1 MAAPQART
9 SKGFRQART
18 VADRCPNPQ
27 PPWPLVVRGTPYQTT
42 SHSMRL
48 TTIKLSGFKSF
59 VDPTLIHL
67 PTNLTGIVGPNGC
80 GKSNIID
87 AIRWVMGESAA
98 SRLRGD
104 QLVDV
109 IFSGSSA
116 RKPVGSA
123 TVELIFDNSDG
134 TIVGEY
140 ARFNEI
146 SVKRTVSRDGVSVY
160 SLNGSRC
167 RRRDITDLFLGTGLG
182 ARSYSIIE
190 QGMISQIVEAHP
202 EELRVHLE
210 EAAGISK
217 YKERRKETESRIRST
232 RENLER
238 LNDVREE
245 VDKQLEHLKRQARA
259 AERYTKLKD
268 EYRHLDARL
277 KALGY
282 RALEQE
288 RAQAAR
294 ALKEAELDI
303 EKLVADQRAVEA
315 RLEAQRGE
323 QTQAGER
330 LNKAQ
335 AEVYRVG
342 GDIARVEQQIR
353 HTRELGERLERSR
366 EETTQALRDLD
377 LHIANDGK
385 QLEELDA
392 ILARSEPQLAEL
404 NSQAEARAEALK
416 QAEQALADWQQR
428 WDAFAREQSEANRA
442 AEVERTRLDYL
453 DRQCLEVSQRL
464 KELEQERTRLDMSQ
478 LASAADALVQQQEE
492 QKAKV
497 ESLGAALEAR
507 RGDLSGCLE
516 RERTSQADLAAQR
529 QELQATRGR
538 LASLEALQHAAL
550 GQDDGDV
557 RQWLSD
563 QALASARRVGEALE
577 VTPGWERAVETVLGG
592 LLEAVL
598 VEDPSAHLDAMAALE
613 TTSLALV
620 REGGDT
626 PAIAPDSLAAK
637 VQGPAPVL
645 ALLASV
651 RVADDTDAA
660 RERARSLH
668 SSESVI
674 TADGLWLGRGW
685 LRIARGQDAQVG
697 VLARERE
704 IHGLRE
710 AVVAL
715 DARVAALG
723 SELDTHK
730 AAIAAA
736 EQARDDAQRELHQA
750 HRALSELGGQIKSQQ
765 GRLESAQAR
774 MTQIVQEVGQL
785 GSRLKDEEDATR
797 AARAALEQAL
807 ARMAEFEQQRQ
818 KLDGERRG
826 LSELREAARA
836 EARDARDQAHQVAL
850 RIESR
855 RSAATSLRQALER
868 MQQQREQLE
877 ARQNDL
883 VEQLKAG
890 ESPLETLEAERQRCL
905 EERLSVDKLL
915 AEARRAMEA
924 CEAEFR
930 DFEQQRQRLDV
941 EIGARR
947 DALSEQRMAEQ
958 ALRLRAEGFSRAV
971 IEAGL
976 DLEAVLAEVPEEADP
991 EVWQQDLLNLETKIR
1006 RLEPVNL
1013 AAIQE
1018 YEEQSRRKE
1027 YLDAQNT
1034 DLTTALETLESAIRK
1049 IDRETRTR
1057 FKETFDRVNTGL
1069 QELFPRLFG
1078 GGHAYLELTG
1088 DDLLSTGVGIMARP
1102 PGKRV
1107 TSISLLSGGE
1117 KALTA
1122 VALVFAIFR
1131 LNPAPFC
1138 LLDEVDAPLDEANVG
1153 RFCEMVR
1160 EMSENVQFVVVTH
1173 NKVTMEYS
1181 HQLAGVT
1188 MREPG
1193 VSRLVTVDLA
1203 EAATLAGAA

>member
-1 MAAPQART
+1 
-9 SKGFRQART
+9 
-18 VADRCPNPQ
+18 
-27 PPWPLVVRGTPYQTT
+27 
-42 SHSMRL
+42 MRL
-48 TTIKLSGFKSF
+48 TTIKLAGFKSF

-87 AIRWVMGESAA
+87 AVRWVMGESAA

-123 TVELIFDNSDG
+123 TVELVFDNSDG

-259 AERYTKLKD
+259 AERYTRLK
-268 EYRHLDARL
+268 EEQRQLDARL

-282 RALEQE
+282 RALENE
-288 RAQAAR
+288 RSQAAR
-294 ALKEAELDI
+294 ALRETELEI
-303 EKLVADQRAVEA
+303 ERLLADQRAVEA
-315 RLEAQRGE
+315 RIEAQRAE
-323 QTQAGER
+323 QTQAAER

-377 LHIANDGK
+377 QHIRNDAA
-385 QLEELDA
+385 QLQELEE
-392 ILARSEPQLAEL
+392 ILAGSEPQLAQLHAE
-404 NSQAEARAEALK
+404 AEARAEALR
-416 QAEQALADWQQR
+416 QAEQALAEWQQR
-428 WDAFAREQSEANRA
+428 WDAFAREQGEASRA

-453 DRQCLEVSQRL
+453 DRQCLEVGKRL
-464 KELEQERTRLDMSQ
+464 KALEEERIRLDMAQ
-478 LASAADALVQQQEE
+478 LASAADALAAQQQE
-492 QKAKV
+492 QKSRV
-497 ESLGAALEAR
+497 EALGAELEAR
-507 RGDLSGCLE
+507 R
-516 RERTSQADLAAQR
+516 AALAACIEAERAAQAELAAER
-529 QELQATRGR
+529 QALQSARGR

-557 RQWLSD
+557 RAWLSA
-563 QALASARRVGEALE
+563 QALEGARRVGEVLE
-577 VTPGWERAVETVLGG
+577 VEAGWERAVETVLGG

-598 VEDPSAHLDAMAALE
+598 VEDPAAHLDALAALE
-613 TTSLALV
+613 STSMALV
-620 REGGDT
+620 RDGGDP
-626 PAIAPDSLAAK
+626 PAIPGDSLAAR
-637 VQGPAPVL
+637 VRGPAPIL
-645 ALLASV
+645 ALLAAV
-651 RVADDTDAA
+651 RVAEDAVAA
-660 RERARSLH
+660 RERARGLH
-668 SSESVI
+668 SGESLV
-674 TADGLWLGRGW
+674 TPDGLWLGRGW

-704 IHGLRE
+704 LHELRE
-710 AVVAL
+710 TVRSL
-715 DARVAALG
+715 EARVATLG
-723 SELDTHK
+723 EDLERHK

-736 EQARDDAQRELHQA
+736 EQARDDAQRELNLG
-750 HRALSELGGQIKSQQ
+750 HRSLAELGGQIRSQQ

-785 GSRLKDEEDATR
+785 GSRLKDDEDATR

-807 ARMAEFEQQRQ
+807 ARMAEFEQRRQ
-818 KLDGERRG
+818 ALDAERRR

-855 RSAATSLRQALER
+855 RSAADSLRQAIER
-868 MQQQREQLE
+868 MQQQRAQLQ
-877 ARQNDL
+877 ARQDEL

-890 ESPLETLEAERQRCL
+890 QSPLAELEAERQRCL
-905 EERLSVDKLL
+905 EERLQVDRAL

-924 CEAEFR
+924 CEAELR
-930 DFEQQRQRLDV
+930 DTEQQRQRLDHEV
-941 EIGARR
+941 GSRR
-947 DALSEQRMAEQ
+947 DGLSEQRMAEQ
-958 ALRLRAEGFSRAV
+958 ALRLRAEGFARA
-971 IEAGL
+971 IAEAGL
-976 DLEAVLAEVPEEADP
+976 ELATVLAEVPEDADV
-991 EVWQQDLLNLETKIR
+991 ETWQKELMDLETRIR

-1018 YEEQSRRKE
+1018 YEEQSKRRE
-1027 YLDAQNT
+1027 YLDAQHA
-1034 DLTTALETLESAIRK
+1034 DLTTALETLENAIRK

-1057 FKETFDRVNTGL
+1057 FKETFDRVNAGL

-1088 DDLLSTGVGIMARP
+1088 DDLLSTGVAIMARP

-1160 EMSENVQFVVVTH
+1160 EMSETVQFIVVTH

-1193 VSRLVTVDLA
+1193 VSRLVSVDLA

>member
-1 MAAPQART
+1 
-9 SKGFRQART
+9 
-18 VADRCPNPQ
+18 
-27 PPWPLVVRGTPYQTT
+27 
-42 SHSMRL
+42 MRL
-48 TTIKLSGFKSF
+48 TTIKLAGFKSF
-59 VDPTLIHL
+59 VDPTLMHL

-104 QLVDV
+104 QLTDV

-140 ARFNEI
+140 ASFNEI
-146 SVKRTVSRDGVSVY
+146 SVKRTVSRDGISVY

-232 RENLER
+232 RENLDR
-238 LNDVREE
+238 LKDLREE

-259 AERYTKLKD
+259 AERYTRLKD
-268 EYRHLDARL
+268 EYRQLDARL

-282 RALEQE
+282 RDLETQ
-288 RAQAAR
+288 RKGAAR
-294 ALKEAELDI
+294 ALQESELEI
-303 EKLVADQRAVEA
+303 EKMIAEQRAVEA

-323 QTQAGER
+323 QTQAGEH

-366 EETTQALRDLD
+366 QETTQALRDLD
-377 LHIANDGK
+377 QHIANDSK
-385 QLEELDA
+385 QLEELEVV
-392 ILARSEPQLAEL
+392 LTQSEPQLLEL
-404 NSQAEARAEALK
+404 NTQAEARAEALR
-416 QAEQALADWQQR
+416 QAEQALHDWQQR
-428 WDAFAREQSEANRA
+428 WDAFAREQSEANQA

-453 DRQCLEVSQRL
+453 DRQCLEVGRRM
-464 KELEQERTRLDMSQ
+464 KGLEEERARLDMGQ
-478 LASAADALVQQQEE
+478 LASAAEALAQQQEE
-492 QKAKV
+492 QKALV
-497 ESLGAALEAR
+497 EALGKALETR
-507 RGDLSGCLE
+507 RGDLAGALDKE
-516 RERTSQADLAAQR
+516 RATQAELAARR
-529 QELQATRGR
+529 QDLQATRGR
-538 LASLEALQHAAL
+538 LSSLEALQHAAL

-557 RQWLSD
+557 RSWLSN
-563 QALASARRVGEALE
+563 QALESARRVGESLQVA
-577 VTPGWERAVETVLGG
+577 PGWERAVETVLGG

-598 VEDPSAHLDAMAALE
+598 VDDPAAHLDALAALQS
-613 TTSLALV
+613 TSLALV
-620 REGGDT
+620 REGGDS
-626 PAIAPDSLAAK
+626 PSAAVDSLAAR
-637 VQGPAPVL
+637 VQGPAPIL
-645 ALLASV
+645 ALLAAV
-651 RVADDTDAA
+651 RVADDAAAA

-704 IHGLRE
+704 ISELRE
-710 AVVAL
+710 NVRALEARVEALGREL
-715 DARVAALG
+715 DA
-723 SELDTHK
+723 HK
-730 AAIAAA
+730 GAIATA
-736 EQARDDAQRELHQA
+736 EQARDDAQRELNQA
-750 HRALSELGGQIKSQQ
+750 HRSLSELAGQIKSQQ

-774 MTQIVQEVGQL
+774 MTQIVQEMGQL
-785 GSRLKDEEDATR
+785 GSRLKDDEDATL
-797 AARAALEQAL
+797 AARAALEGAL
-807 ARMAEFEQQRQ
+807 ARMVEFEQQRQ
-818 KLDGERRG
+818 TLDAERRG
-826 LSELREAARA
+826 LAELREAARA

-855 RSAATSLRQALER
+855 RSAATSLGQALER
-868 MQQQREQLE
+868 MRLQREQLDGK
-877 ARQNDL
+877 QNEL
-883 VEQLKAG
+883 AQQLQAG
-890 ESPLETLEAERQRCL
+890 QSPLEELEAERQRCL
-905 EERLSVDKLL
+905 EQRLLVDKAL

-930 DFEQQRQRLDV
+930 DIEQQRQRIDV
-941 EIGARR
+941 EITARR
-947 DALSEQRMAEQ
+947 DGLSEQRMAEQ
-958 ALRLRAEGFSRAV
+958 ALRLRAEGFAKAIV
-971 IEAGL
+971 EAGL
-976 DLEAVLAEVPEEADP
+976 ELETVLAEVPEEADP
-991 EVWQQDLLNLETKIR
+991 EVWHKDLMDLETKIR

-1018 YEEQSRRKE
+1018 YEEQSKRKE

-1034 DLTTALETLESAIRK
+1034 DLTTALETLETAIRK

-1057 FKETFDRVNTGL
+1057 FKETFDRVNSGL

-1088 DDLLSTGVGIMARP
+1088 EDLLSTGVTIMARP

-1160 EMSENVQFVVVTH
+1160 EMSEAVQFIVVTH
-1173 NKVTMEYS
+1173 NKVTMEFS
-1181 HQLAGVT
+1181 QQLAGVT

>member
-1 MAAPQART
+1 
-9 SKGFRQART
+9 
-18 VADRCPNPQ
+18 
-27 PPWPLVVRGTPYQTT
+27 
-42 SHSMRL
+42 MRL
-48 TTIKLSGFKSF
+48 TTIKLAGFKSF

-123 TVELIFDNSDG
+123 TVELVFDNSDG

-259 AERYTKLKD
+259 AERYTRLK
-268 EYRHLDARL
+268 EEQRQLDARL

-282 RALEQE
+282 RALESE
-288 RAQAAR
+288 RSQAAR
-294 ALKEAELDI
+294 ALRETELEI
-303 EKLVADQRAVEA
+303 EKLLADQRAVEA
-315 RLEAQRGE
+315 RIEAQRAE

-377 LHIANDGK
+377 QHIRNDAS
-385 QLEELDA
+385 QLQELEE
-392 ILARSEPQLAEL
+392 ILAGSEPQLARL
-404 NSQAEARAEALK
+404 NAEAEARAEALR
-416 QAEQALADWQQR
+416 QAEQALAEWQQR
-428 WDAFAREQSEANRA
+428 WDAFAREQGEASRA

-453 DRQCLEVSQRL
+453 DRQCLEVGKRL
-464 KELEQERTRLDMSQ
+464 KALEEDRIRLDMAQ
-478 LASAADALVQQQEE
+478 LASVADALAAQQQE
-492 QKAKV
+492 QKSRV
-497 ESLGAALEAR
+497 EALGAELEAR
-507 RGDLSGCLE
+507 RAALAACIEAE
-516 RERTSQADLAAQR
+516 RAAQADLAAER
-529 QELQATRGR
+529 QALQSARGR

-557 RQWLSD
+557 RAWLSAR
-563 QALASARRVGEALE
+563 ALEGAHRVGEVLE
-577 VTPGWERAVETVLGG
+577 VAAGWERAVETVLGG

-598 VEDPSAHLDAMAALE
+598 VEDPAAHLDALAALE
-613 TTSLALV
+613 STSLALV
-620 REGGDT
+620 RNGGD
-626 PAIAPDSLAAK
+626 PPPIPGDSLAAR
-637 VQGPAPVL
+637 VSGPAPAL
-645 ALLASV
+645 ALLAAV
-651 RVADDTDAA
+651 RVAEDAAAA
-660 RERARSLH
+660 RERARGLH
-668 SSESVI
+668 SGESVV
-674 TADGLWLGRGW
+674 TPDGLWLGRDW

-704 IHGLRE
+704 IHELRE
-710 AVVAL
+710 TVRL
-715 DARVAALG
+715 LEARVATLG
-723 SELDTHK
+723 EDLERHK

-736 EQARDDAQRELHQA
+736 ERARDDAQRELNMG
-750 HRALSELGGQIKSQQ
+750 HRSLAELGGQIRSQQ

-785 GSRLKDEEDATR
+785 GSRLKDDEDATR

-807 ARMAEFEQQRQ
+807 ARMAEFEQRRQ
-818 KLDGERRG
+818 ALDAERRG
-826 LSELREAARA
+826 LAELREAARA

-855 RSAATSLRQALER
+855 RSAADSLRQAIER
-868 MQQQREQLE
+868 MQQQRAQLQ
-877 ARQNDL
+877 ARQDEL

-890 ESPLETLEAERQRCL
+890 QSPLADLEAERQRCL
-905 EERLSVDKLL
+905 EERLQVDRAL

-924 CEAEFR
+924 CEAELR
-930 DFEQQRQRLDV
+930 GTEQQRQRLDHEV
-941 EIGARR
+941 GSRR
-947 DALSEQRMAEQ
+947 DGLSEQRMAEQ
-958 ALRLRAEGFSRAV
+958 ALRLRAEGFARA
-971 IEAGL
+971 IAEAGL
-976 DLEAVLAEVPEEADP
+976 ELAAVLADVPEDADA
-991 EVWQQDLLNLETKIR
+991 ETWHKELMDLETRIR

-1027 YLDAQNT
+1027 YLDAQHA
-1034 DLTTALETLESAIRK
+1034 DLTTALETLENAIRK

-1057 FKETFDRVNTGL
+1057 FKETFDRVNAGL

-1088 DDLLSTGVGIMARP
+1088 DDLLSTGVAIMARP

-1160 EMSENVQFVVVTH
+1160 EMSETVQFIVVTH
-1173 NKVTMEYS
+1173 NKVTMEHS

-1193 VSRLVTVDLA
+1193 VSRLVSVDLA

>member
-1 MAAPQART
+1 
-9 SKGFRQART
+9 
-18 VADRCPNPQ
+18 
-27 PPWPLVVRGTPYQTT
+27 
-42 SHSMRL
+42 MRL

-59 VDPTLIHL
+59 VDPTLMHL
-67 PTNLTGIVGPNGC
+67 PTNMTGIVGPNGC

-104 QLVDV
+104 QLTDV

-140 ARFNEI
+140 ASFNEI
-146 SVKRTVSRDGVSVY
+146 SVKRVVSRDGVSVY

-210 EAAGISK
+210 EAAGISR

-259 AERYTKLKD
+259 AERYTRLKD
-268 EYRHLDARL
+268 EYRQLDARL

-282 RALEQE
+282 RGLEAE
-288 RAQAAR
+288 RAEAAR
-294 ALKEAELDI
+294 VLREAELEI
-303 EKLVADQRAVEA
+303 EKLIADQRGVEA

-323 QTQAGER
+323 QNQAGEG

-366 EETTQALRDLD
+366 EETTGALRDLD
-377 LHIANDGK
+377 LHISNDGK
-385 QLEELDA
+385 QLAELDTA
-392 ILARSEPQLAEL
+392 LAQSEPQLAEL
-404 NSQAEARAEALK
+404 NARAEGTAEALK

-428 WDAFAREQSEANRA
+428 WDAFAREQSEASRA

-453 DRQCLEVSQRL
+453 DRQCLEVGKRL
-464 KELEQERTRLDMSQ
+464 ATLEEERTRLDMGQ
-478 LASAADALVQQQEE
+478 LASAAEALGQQQEE
-492 QKAKV
+492 QKAQV
-497 ESLGAALEAR
+497 EALAKALEAR
-507 RGDLSGCLE
+507 RADLLKFLDEE
-516 RERTSQADLAAQR
+516 RAAQGDLAAQR

-557 RQWLSD
+557 RQWLTD
-563 QALASARRVGEALE
+563 QALDSARRVGESLE
-577 VTPGWERAVETVLGG
+577 VAPGWERAVETVLGG

-598 VEDPSAHLDAMAALE
+598 VDDPGAHLDAVAALE
-613 TTSLALV
+613 STSLALV
-620 REGGDT
+620 RESADAPG
-626 PAIAPDSLAAK
+626 IAADSLAAR
-637 VQGPAPVL
+637 VQGPAPIL
-645 ALLASV
+645 ALLATV
-651 RVADDTDAA
+651 RVAEDASAA
-660 RERARSLH
+660 RERARGLH

-704 IHGLRE
+704 IHTLRE
-710 AVVAL
+710 AVSAL
-715 DARVAALG
+715 DARVEALG
-723 SELDTHK
+723 RDLDAHK
-730 AAIAAA
+730 TAIASG
-736 EQARDDAQRELHQA
+736 EQARDDAQRELNHA
-750 HRALSELGGQIKSQQ
+750 HRSLAELGGQIKSQQ

-774 MTQIVQEVGQL
+774 MTQIVQEVSLL

-807 ARMAEFEQQRQ
+807 SRMAEFEQQRQ
-818 KLDGERRG
+818 SLDGERRG

-850 RIESR
+850 RVESR
-855 RSAATSLRQALER
+855 RSAALSLRQALER

-877 ARQNDL
+877 ARQNEL
-883 VEQLKAG
+883 VEQLKQG
-890 ESPLETLEAERQRCL
+890 QSPLEELEAERQRCL
-905 EERLSVDKLL
+905 EQRLLVDKDL

-930 DFEQQRQRLDV
+930 EIEQQRQRLDV
-941 EIGARR
+941 EINSRR

-958 ALRLRAEGFSRAV
+958 ALRLRAEGFAKAV
-971 IEAGL
+971 AEAGL
-976 DLEAVLAEVPEEADP
+976 ELEAVLAEVPDEADP
-991 EVWQQDLLNLETKIR
+991 EVWHKNLMDLETRIR

-1034 DLTTALETLESAIRK
+1034 DLTTALDTLEAAIRK

-1078 GGHAYLELTG
+1078 GGHAFLELTG
-1088 DDLLSTGVGIMARP
+1088 EDLLSTGVTIMARP

-1107 TSISLLSGGE
+1107 ASISLLSGGE

-1160 EMSENVQFVVVTH
+1160 EMSEAVQFIIVTH
-1173 NKVTMEYS
+1173 NKVTMEFS
-1181 HQLAGVT
+1181 QQLAGVT